1 MDQRKQIVRGL
12 LDEFLTAIK
21 QSDKTPIVPA
31 PNRWFAKPEEFPH
44 LQPMVEK
51 ALAATGK
58 SREDFSFGAYLD
70 PRTGQDLTGRMMS
83 DVGAVI
89 DPNTGRPVMSGRE
102 SGIEE
107 FAELEKRLGNQ
118 TLSNL
123 VRRSKFKPTGGD
135 TLLNDIPFITTVE
148 SGPHFYGLGMEYAS
162 PTQLFQIERGKN
174 PHLRPKSR
182 GDVFGMGEVVG
193 RMQIGQGP
201 EHDVYEKLFVAPR
214 GSDVPGKKLSKAEGG
229 EVHAAGGGLKQAV
242 RNKIDDF
249 LAELNKP
256 AKAAVKATEV
266 VASPQVI
273 KGAQDILPAAEREAN
288 LAKFLKSSKSKNR
301 LYHGTNSDFSVFDA
315 SRAGENTDSNASSEA
330 YAQTSRLGHWLN
342 TKPMAGPKAGYDVD
356 MPVYVS
362 IKNPKREMSLDWLAQ
377 GLEGTTGQEYRDRL
391 IREGY
396 DGIVLPDEE
405 FGGESWVAFSPEQI
419 KSALGNRGTYDI
431 NDPDINKA
439 AGGEVHMDKG
449 GDPMLADI
457 MERFNTPRNKSRYSA
472 GIFDSNAPGEV
483 TSVTPTVKERMASG
497 LQAAMESAGSDRY
510 KARQRAQTIVG
521 GPNSRLPG
529 GFGVADIG
537 AMVNP
542 VVAAGMIPLY
552 GEAALHDLAGVP
564 AALKRGD
571 YIGAGVDT
579 AFGLADLIPA
589 VGQGKR
595 VAKGVARGIKD
606 AVTSDAGYN
615 LAQSVLNATGTAPM
629 QIMVGPK
636 SKTFRHDAAALAEQ
650 MEKAGKNRDE
660 IWQATRTF
668 RAPDGKLRQELFDF
682 DAWFSDAKPTDRQA
696 NVINDRYTQA
706 IERFKKT
713 GATDEEYA
721 DLEDWRRKNLEEAYI
736 NSKGTLDEYLEHEEL
751 KKAYPELFGRITKQ
765 IETSHP
771 EWTTAKMPDGQDAGA
786 FYSPKDKSITINT
799 AVNGNYDRTSLA
811 LHELQHAI
819 QEIEGWQGGASPA
832 FMSLKMFQRDQAKDD
847 MRILERSLE
856 GMRNSD
862 PVKYASQIQVE
873 EQMLK
878 KAQDELDKTK
888 QLEGITDPYDA
899 YMKTSGEEEAR
910 MVQKRMALNDEERL
924 ANAPFMDYESDPS
937 RHLTDFATGGAVM
950 MAGGKDVTK
959 EAIKQGVKSAVTTV
973 DDFIKK
979 LYGNKPTGEVN
990 YVTAQEGPFY
1000 RISPSGIG
1008 EGQASRTGVR
1018 EVTGTGE
1025 GVGPGGTGA
1034 VRGKVAKRYSPEEV
1048 ARLVRENNIARRAA
1062 ERFGGT
1068 HTADSLRAMPPT
1080 SLAKQGAIGRAF
1092 MEASTDNPR
1101 YKQAVYEAYGRQMPE
1116 LMETIGAR
1124 DYDDLMDKAYR
1135 QLNYETAQQF
1145 NQMPVNMSFHRAGEG
1160 DYRSSKEMLEDVH
1173 GNQHLYVFQGGEPH
1187 NMMSDV
1193 DPRTGLNQTEQFRA
1207 VHDLFGHAVHGNEFG
1222 PKGEELAFGA
1232 HSQMYSPLARIALA
1246 TETRG
1251 QNSVVN
1257 YTPLNVEL
1265 KAELAKLDALRYE
1278 AMRRGDEGLA
1288 NEIAQQKRALYGENF
1303 QYSPNRGLLL
1313 PPEFTDPMYE
1323 GGLPEYMSGIFRP
1336 SQGTSERLTHFSH
1349 DPSLTM
1355 TDPSRYG
1362 TGIRGEELYRL
1373 QGSKAPVMGRTYF
1386 YRGEEPLPESGLGQY
1401 RYGTQGENLYSMA
1414 SDPERLGLLA
1424 REANRMPFTARSN
1437 QGLINED
1444 QALTDFERLAKEY
1457 GYEGLLGNRAG
1468 IMYNPTAVERYAH
1481 GGEVHMA
1488 AGGDF
1493 AKKRAKEAIKSG
1505 AEAIDDFLN
1514 FLKTKGSERLSPN
1527 YTNQALSD
1535 QQQRMAEQIAQANS
1549 RLAAEDVQ
1557 KKALQQAQ
1565 KKLEWER
1572 TEKPGLVKSYGA
1584 LTPASYSENS
1594 LKRKRNTPNVVQ
1606 KRIDEAN
1613 RFLDQPTEAWT
1624 PPPPELQAFDR
1635 SLIKDALTGFP
1646 GVQQST
1652 FPRDI
1657 PPRSSTSY
1665 VDELYEDPQNRA
1677 LIKKQIMRGL
1687 PLGGETFYA
1696 SLYPVKVATLEAG
1709 MAPDAFDKWVHAM
1722 APASARNSI
1731 MNEMAVGQFLRNLHA
1746 KGIPLTEA
1754 NVARAMEDFKNT
1766 YGMGLPL
1773 MPIHRQG
1780 VADVL
1785 EGGRN
1790 LRDMS
1795 LANVPTNYKI
1805 PTYGTQKAGDFGGSV
1820 VLDTHEA
1827 SGETLGSRYHPY
1839 FSEQGG
1845 FSNAEYHPGEQG
1857 MLGIARELGNIPGGM
1872 AQAGRWFGGGELTGL
1887 ISPRGD
1893 ALDLLEKQ
1901 MAYTLHN
1908 QGRQPNPANIR
1919 KETLDQIRT
1928 LEGVLLPWWMRG
1940 GMPDYRTT
1948 GLQRKEGGDVSLD
1961 DFLANLESTH

>member
-1 MDQRKQIVRGL
+1 MDPRKAAVKNLINEFLSELNKPVKAVVKTTDVVAPILPPTAVQSPVVVIPSRLNAIKEAVRQSKGGYGARRVERAADEVPNL
-12 LDEFLTAIK
+12 ERLYKEQAIRDAFLGDNAKALMTMNPRDFERYAKPLDARFTDEFSTRIGANGEQMSYREYMEDYLPNVGGFDDVPFLSINKEEQGLPLIPFLTGHEGRHRNRVMANQGEQAGLVQLLPRAELREPFPRRYQEDYLEALKKELGLTDNMVYPEKYSEPGESVFDNQIQRPAIK
-21 QSDKTPIVPA
+21 LP
-31 PNRWFAKPEEFPH
+31 
-44 LQPMVEK
+44 
-51 ALAATGK
+51 
-58 SREDFSFGAYLD
+58 
-70 PRTGQDLTGRMMS
+70 
-83 DVGAVI
+83 
-89 DPNTGRPVMSGRE
+89 
-102 SGIEE
+102 
-107 FAELEKRLGNQ
+107 
-118 TLSNL
+118 
-123 VRRSKFKPTGGD
+123 
-135 TLLNDIPFITTVE
+135 DI
-148 SGPHFYGLGMEYAS
+148 Y
-162 PTQLFQIERGKN
+162 
-174 PHLRPKSR
+174 
-182 GDVFGMGEVVG
+182 
-193 RMQIGQGP
+193 
-201 EHDVYEKLFVAPR
+201 
-214 GSDVPGKKLSKAEGG
+214 AEGG
-229 EVHAAGGGLKQAV
+229 EVQMGSNKKMPNDEAAFQNWIRGTDWFKEFKAEYNEEPDLDTKDYDYRAAWKAGLQPERYPYDNNRFHWPSSLPNGQMLKSADHPTAWKEYFMRETGVNPDALGLKTPE
-242 RNKIDDF
+242 D
-249 LAELNKP
+249 
-256 AKAAVKATEV
+256 
-266 VASPQVI
+266 
-273 KGAQDILPAAEREAN
+273 AN
-288 LAKFLKSSKSKNR
+288 IFIENISK
-301 LYHGTNSDFSVFDA
+301 
-315 SRAGENTDSNASSEA
+315 
-330 YAQTSRLGHWLN
+330 
-342 TKPMAGPKAGYDVD
+342 
-356 MPVYVS
+356 
-362 IKNPKREMSLDWLAQ
+362 
-377 GLEGTTGQEYRDRL
+377 GQE
-391 IREGY
+391 
-396 DGIVLPDEE
+396 
-405 FGGESWVAFSPEQI
+405 
-419 KSALGNRGTYDI
+419 
-431 NDPDINKA
+431 KA
-439 AGGEVHMDKG
+439 AGGEVNKGRAASIGGEKFYNAALAAGLPLDNDTLNKIVDLVNAGHSVSKAAQLVKG
-449 GDPMLADI
+449 GSEVHMADGGDTMLAEL
-457 MERFNTPRNKSRYSA
+457 MERYNTPLNKSRYSA
-472 GIFDSNAPGEV
+472 GIFDSKAPGEV
-483 TSVTPTVKERMASG
+483 RSVTPTVKERMASG
-497 LQAAMESAGSDRY
+497 LQAAMEAAGSDRS

-521 GPNSRLPG
+521 GENSRLPLG
-529 GFGVADIG
+529 YGVLDIG

-552 GEAALHDLAGVP
+552 GEEAIHNLANVP
-564 AALKRGD
+564 NALKRGD
-571 YIGAGVDT
+571 IIGAGVET
-579 AFGLADLIPA
+579 GFGLMDLIPA

-595 VAKGVARGIKD
+595 VAKGVAKGIKD
-606 AVTSDAGYN
+606 AVTSDAGYD
-615 LAQSVLNATGTAPM
+615 LAQKVLNATGTAPM
-629 QIMVGPK
+629 QIMIGPK
-636 SKTFRHDAAALAEQ
+636 AKTFRHDAAALAAQ
-650 MEKAGKNRDE
+650 MEQEGKNRKE
-660 IWQATRTF
+660 IWRATKTM
-668 RAPDGKLRQELFDF
+668 RAPDNEFRQEL
-682 DAWFSDAKPTDRQA
+682 SDLAMRYNSNTAKDRQFETEKQRFLQAA
-696 NVINDRYTQA
+696 NR
-706 IERFKKT
+706 
-713 GATDEEYA
+713 ATS
-721 DLEDWRRKNLEEAYI
+721 R
-736 NSKGTLDEYLEHEEL
+736 EEL
-751 KKAYPELFGRITKQ
+751 DDAEKYFESQVLNLQNNPIGKAQEFIEHPELFEAYPELSNYVFRQLEPTNSQ
-765 IETSHP
+765 FYAP
-771 EWTTAKMPDGQDAGA
+771 ESVQGY
-786 FYSPKDKSITINT
+786 FSPGEQRITINSNAPNKRST
-799 AVNGNYDRTSLA
+799 A

-819 QEIEGWQGGASPA
+819 QEIEGWQGGSSP
-832 FMSLKMFQRDQAKDD
+832 
-847 MRILERSLE
+847 
-856 GMRNSD
+856 
-862 PVKYASQIQVE
+862 
-873 EQMLK
+873 EQMAARMAERDIAKTREEELLQLIQEMQQTLSPSDKNLIVNEGQRLK
-878 KAQDELDKTK
+878 NIQDFLNKTK
-888 QLEGITDPYDA
+888 QLEGETNPYDA
-899 YMKTSGEEEAR
+899 YRKVSGEEEAR
-910 MVQKRMALNDEERL
+910 MVQQRRNYPEEKL
-924 ANAPFMDYESDPS
+924 AIRPPYIDYETDPS
-937 RHLTDFATGGAVM
+937 SHITDFATGGAVM

-959 EAIKQGVKSAVTTV
+959 EAIKQGIKTAVTSV

-1000 RISPSGIG
+1000 RINPVGAG

-1062 ERFGGT
+1062 EKFGGT
-1068 HTADSLRAMPPT
+1068 QTESLLTTMPPT

-1092 MEASTDNPR
+1092 MEASTDNPQ

-1124 DYDDLMDKAYR
+1124 DYDDLMEKAYR

-1160 DYRSSKEMLEDVH
+1160 DYRSSGEMLEDVH

-1323 GGLPEYMSGIFRP
+1323 GGLPEYMKGIFRP
-1336 SQGTSERLTHFSH
+1336 SQGASERLTHFSH

-1373 QGSKAPVMGRTYF
+1373 QGSKAPVMDRTYF
-1386 YRGEEPLPESGLGQY
+1386 YRGDDPRPEAGLGRY
-1401 RYGTQGENLYSMA
+1401 RYGTQGEDLYSMA

-1457 GYEGLLGNRAG
+1457 GYEGLLGDRAA
-1468 IMYNPTAVERYAH
+1468 IMYNPATVERYAH

-1488 AGGDF
+1488 PGGNP
-1493 AKKRAKEAIKSG
+1493 AKQKVKEVIKSG

-1514 FLKTKGSERLSPN
+1514 SLKTRGTERVSPN
-1527 YTNQALSD
+1527 YTNTALSD
-1535 QQQRMAEQIAQANS
+1535 QQQRLAEQIAQANPK
-1549 RLAAEDVQ
+1549 LTAEDIQ
-1557 KKALQQAQ
+1557 KKSLQQAQ

-1572 TEKPGLVKSYGA
+1572 TEKPGVVKSYGA
-1584 LTPASYSENS
+1584 LTPTSYSANK
-1594 LKRKRNTPNVVQ
+1594 LQKMRNTNKVVQ
-1606 KRIDEAN
+1606 DRIDEAN

-1635 SLIKDALTGFP
+1635 SLIKDALAGFP

-1657 PPRSSTSY
+1657 PSRSSTSY
-1665 VDELYEDPQNRA
+1665 VEELYEDPQNRE

-1696 SLYPVKVATLEAG
+1696 SLYPVKQATLEAG
-1709 MAPDAFDKWVHAM
+1709 MAPDAFERWIYSL

-1731 MNEMAVGQFLRNLHA
+1731 MNEMAVGQFLRDMNA

-1754 NVARAMEDFKNT
+1754 NVLRGMEDFKNT

-1795 LANVPTNYKI
+1795 LANIPTNYKI

-1820 VLDTHEA
+1820 VLDVHEA

-1845 FSNAEYHPGEQG
+1845 FSNSEYHPGEQG
-1857 MLGIARELGNIPGGM
+1857 MLSIARELGGLPGGM

-1901 MAYTLHN
+1901 IAYTLHN
-1908 QGRQPNPANIR
+1908 QGRQANPANIR
-1919 KETLDQIRT
+1919 KEVLDQIRT
-1928 LEGVLLPWWMRG
+1928 GEGLILPWWTRG

-1948 GLQRKEGGDVSLD
+1948 GLQRKEGGDVSMD
-1961 DFLANLESTH
+1961 DFLSYLESID

>member
-1 MDQRKQIVRGL
+1 MDPRKAAVKNLIN
-12 LDEFLTAIK
+12 EFLSELNKPVKGAQKVLPAAERAANLEAFLSKSQVREPLYHATPKDIK
-21 QSDKTPIVPA
+21 A
-31 PNRWFAKPEEFPH
+31 FKP
-44 LQPMVEK
+44 
-51 ALAATGK
+51 GG
-58 SREDFSFGAYLD
+58 DD
-70 PRTGQDLTGRMMS
+70 PT
-83 DVGAVI
+83 
-89 DPNTGRPVMSGRE
+89 MSGRAIWTTT
-102 SGIEE
+102 SKTNQPAQHNIGSRKAE
-107 FAELEKRLGNQ
+107 FREGVNVMPLHGRAERPLMLDDPVMVDWAQSVFAGGSKEFPELLPDQWLNEVKDAGYDSVILADPHGRGDPHEVIFFEPTQLKSALGNQ
-118 TLSNL
+118 GTY
-123 VRRSKFKPTGGD
+123 D
-135 TLLNDIPFITTVE
+135 INDPDI
-148 SGPHFYGLGMEYAS
+148 
-162 PTQLFQIERGKN
+162 N
-174 PHLRPKSR
+174 
-182 GDVFGMGEVVG
+182 
-193 RMQIGQGP
+193 
-201 EHDVYEKLFVAPR
+201 
-214 GSDVPGKKLSKAEGG
+214 KATGG

-242 RNKIDDF
+242 KGKIDNF

-256 AKAAVKATEV
+256 AKAAPQDEALRLAQQRAALPPSQGGLGLPANNTPEQRAKAMSWNTHGFHATNADIKKFDPNLYGASDYGSIGQGV
-266 VASPQVI
+266 YIDPSKSAGYANLVASIVGKDKPANVMPLLVREGNVFNADQ
-273 KGAQDILPAAEREAN
+273 LPLITN
-288 LAKFLKSSKSKNR
+288 AKTSKEVSKN
-301 LYHGTNSDFSVFDA
+301 LKKLGYDSVMSEVNGQPNEMVVFDPDRVR
-315 SRAGENTDSNASSEA
+315 SRFAAFDPF
-330 YAQTSRLGHWLN
+330 RR
-342 TKPMAGPKAGYDVD
+342 DVATAALFGVAAPD
-356 MPVYVS
+356 
-362 IKNPKREMSLDWLAQ
+362 LLAQ
-377 GLEGTTGQEYRDRL
+377 EQE
-391 IREGY
+391 
-396 DGIVLPDEE
+396 
-405 FGGESWVAFSPEQI
+405 
-419 KSALGNRGTYDI
+419 
-431 NDPDINKA
+431 KA
-439 AGGEVHMDKG
+439 AGGDVHMADG

-483 TSVTPTVKERMASG
+483 RSVTPTVKERMASG
-497 LQAAMESAGSDRY
+497 LQSAMERAGSDRY

-521 GPNSRLPG
+521 GENSRLPLG
-529 GFGVADIG
+529 YGVLDIG

-542 VVAAGMIPLY
+542 TVAAAMIPVY
-552 GEAALHDLAGVP
+552 AESAMHDLANVP
-564 AALKRGD
+564 NALKRGD
-571 YIGAGVDT
+571 IIGAGVET
-579 AFGLADLIPA
+579 GFGLMDLIPA
-589 VGQGKR
+589 IGQGKR
-595 VAKGVARGIKD
+595 VAKGVAQGIKN
-606 AVTSDAGYN
+606 AVTSDAGYD
-615 LAQSVLNATGTAPM
+615 LAQRVLNATGTAPI
-629 QIMVGPK
+629 QIMKG
-636 SKTFRHDAAALAEQ
+636 S
-650 MEKAGKNRDE
+650 N
-660 IWQATRTF
+660 AT
-668 RAPDGKLRQELFDF
+668 
-682 DAWFSDAKPTDRQA
+682 S
-696 NVINDRYTQA
+696 
-706 IERFKKT
+706 
-713 GATDEEYA
+713 
-721 DLEDWRRKNLEEAYI
+721 
-736 NSKGTLDEYLEHEEL
+736 
-751 KKAYPELFGRITKQ
+751 
-765 IETSHP
+765 
-771 EWTTAKMPDGQDAGA
+771 
-786 FYSPKDKSITINT
+786 
-799 AVNGNYDRTSLA
+799 
-811 LHELQHAI
+811 
-819 QEIEGWQGGASPA
+819 
-832 FMSLKMFQRDQAKDD
+832 
-847 MRILERSLE
+847 
-856 GMRNSD
+856 
-862 PVKYASQIQVE
+862 
-873 EQMLK
+873 
-878 KAQDELDKTK
+878 
-888 QLEGITDPYDA
+888 
-899 YMKTSGEEEAR
+899 
-910 MVQKRMALNDEERL
+910 
-924 ANAPFMDYESDPS
+924 
-937 RHLTDFATGGAVM
+937 
-950 MAGGKDVTK
+950 
-959 EAIKQGVKSAVTTV
+959 V

-1000 RISPSGIG
+1000 RVSPSGAG

-1025 GVGPGGTGA
+1025 GTGSGGTGA

-1062 ERFGGT
+1062 EKFGGT
-1068 HTADSLRAMPPT
+1068 QTESLLTTMPPT

-1092 MEASTDNPR
+1092 MEASTDNPQ
-1101 YKQAVYEAYGRQMPE
+1101 YKQAVYEAYGRQMPK

-1124 DYDDLMDKAYR
+1124 DYDDLMNKAYR

-1160 DYRSSKEMLEDVH
+1160 DYRSSGEMLEDVH

-1386 YRGEEPLPESGLGQY
+1386 YRGDDPRPEAGLGRY
-1401 RYGTQGENLYSMA
+1401 RYGTQGEDLYSMA

-1457 GYEGLLGNRAG
+1457 GYEGLLGDRAA
-1468 IMYNPTAVERYAH
+1468 IMYNPAAVERYAH

-1514 FLKTKGSERLSPN
+1514 FLKTRGSERLSPN

-1535 QQQRMAEQIAQANS
+1535 QQQRMAEQIAQANP
-1549 RLAAEDVQ
+1549 RLAAENVQ

-1584 LTPASYSENS
+1584 LTPASYSES
-1594 LKRKRNTPNVVQ
+1594 ILKRKRNTPDVVQ

-1657 PPRSSTSY
+1657 PSRSSTSY

-1754 NVARAMEDFKNT
+1754 NVKRAMEDFKNT

-1773 MPIHRQG
+1773 MPVHREG

-1795 LANVPTNYKI
+1795 LANIPTNYKI
-1805 PTYGTQKAGDFGGSV
+1805 PTYGTQKAGDFAGSV

-1827 SGETLGSRYHPY
+1827 AGETLGSRYHPY

-1919 KETLDQIRT
+1919 KETLDQIRS

>member
-1 MDQRKQIVRGL
+1 MDPRKAAVKNLIN
-12 LDEFLTAIK
+12 EFLSELNKPVKAAVRTTDVVAPILPPTAVQSPAVVIPSRLNAIK
-21 QSDKTPIVPA
+21 EAVRQSKGDYGARRVERAADEVP
-31 PNRWFAKPEEFPH
+31 NLEMLYKEG
-44 LQPMVEK
+44 
-51 ALAATGK
+51 ALRRAFLGDNAAAMMT
-58 SREDFSFGAYLD
+58 LD
-70 PRTGQDLTGRMMS
+70 PSRF
-83 DVGAVI
+83 
-89 DPNTGRPVMSGRE
+89 
-102 SGIEE
+102 EE
-107 FAELEKRLGNQ
+107 FAVPIGSTFTRPNSVRRTSTGEQVTFPEYLEHLKKVGGFDDVPFLEINKQLQGTMATPFVSGHEGRHRNRAMAQSGEKSGLVQLLPRSELREPFPRRSQEEYIEALKKELEMTGNVVLPQ
-118 TLSNL
+118 INTSQPNL
-123 VRRSKFKPTGGD
+123 PQRPAIE
-135 TLLNDIPFITTVE
+135 LPDI
-148 SGPHFYGLGMEYAS
+148 Y
-162 PTQLFQIERGKN
+162 
-174 PHLRPKSR
+174 
-182 GDVFGMGEVVG
+182 
-193 RMQIGQGP
+193 
-201 EHDVYEKLFVAPR
+201 
-214 GSDVPGKKLSKAEGG
+214 AEGG
-229 EVHAAGGGLKQAV
+229 EVH
-242 RNKIDDF
+242 
-249 LAELNKP
+249 
-256 AKAAVKATEV
+256 
-266 VASPQVI
+266 
-273 KGAQDILPAAEREAN
+273 
-288 LAKFLKSSKSKNR
+288 
-301 LYHGTNSDFSVFDA
+301 
-315 SRAGENTDSNASSEA
+315 
-330 YAQTSRLGHWLN
+330 
-342 TKPMAGPKAGYDVD
+342 MAD
-356 MPVYVS
+356 
-362 IKNPKREMSLDWLAQ
+362 
-377 GLEGTTGQEYRDRL
+377 
-391 IREGY
+391 
-396 DGIVLPDEE
+396 
-405 FGGESWVAFSPEQI
+405 
-419 KSALGNRGTYDI
+419 
-431 NDPDINKA
+431 
-439 AGGEVHMDKG
+439 G
-449 GDPMLADI
+449 GDPMLADLI
-457 MERFNTPRNKSRYSA
+457 E
-472 GIFDSNAPGEV
+472 
-483 TSVTPTVKERMASG
+483 
-497 LQAAMESAGSDRY
+497 RY
-510 KARQRAQTIVG
+510 KPNVKKPEPMTARKRLRDELESLLSGSMSPQAVQRISQTALG
-521 GPNSRLPG
+521 GDKSMLPIG
-529 GFGVADIG
+529 IGVADFVPFLG
-537 AMVNP
+537 S
-542 VVAAGMIPLY
+542 GM
-552 GEAALHDLAGVP
+552 GVEEAARDLPQVYEDLKNKKYLD
-564 AALKRGD
+564 AA
-571 YIGAGVDT
+571 IGAGFDVLGLLPGAAGT
-579 AFGLADLIPA
+579 AA
-589 VGQGKR
+589 VGRAAFRK
-595 VAKGVARGIKD
+595 ARPIRE
-606 AVTSDAGYN
+606 VR
-615 LAQSVLNATGTAPM
+615 M
-629 QIMVGPK
+629 
-636 SKTFRHDAAALAEQ
+636 
-650 MEKAGKNRDE
+650 
-660 IWQATRTF
+660 
-668 RAPDGKLRQELFDF
+668 
-682 DAWFSDAKPTDRQA
+682 
-696 NVINDRYTQA
+696 
-706 IERFKKT
+706 
-713 GATDEEYA
+713 
-721 DLEDWRRKNLEEAYI
+721 
-736 NSKGTLDEYLEHEEL
+736 
-751 KKAYPELFGRITKQ
+751 
-765 IETSHP
+765 
-771 EWTTAKMPDGQDAGA
+771 AGA
-786 FYSPKDKSITINT
+786 GS
-799 AVNGNYDRTSLA
+799 A
-811 LHELQHAI
+811 
-819 QEIEGWQGGASPA
+819 
-832 FMSLKMFQRDQAKDD
+832 
-847 MRILERSLE
+847 
-856 GMRNSD
+856 
-862 PVKYASQIQVE
+862 
-873 EQMLK
+873 
-878 KAQDELDKTK
+878 
-888 QLEGITDPYDA
+888 
-899 YMKTSGEEEAR
+899 
-910 MVQKRMALNDEERL
+910 
-924 ANAPFMDYESDPS
+924 
-937 RHLTDFATGGAVM
+937 
-950 MAGGKDVTK
+950 TK
-959 EAIKQGVKSAVTTV
+959 EAVKQGVKTAVDTV

-1000 RISPSGIG
+1000 RVSPSGAG

-1062 ERFGGT
+1062 QKFGGSES
-1068 HTADSLRAMPPT
+1068 ALANMPAT

-1092 MEASTDNPR
+1092 MEGATDNPQ

-1160 DYRSSKEMLEDVH
+1160 DYRSSGEMLEDVH

-1207 VHDLFGHAVHGNEFG
+1207 VHDLFGHGVYGNEFG

-1303 QYSPNRGLLL
+1303 QYAPNRGLLL

-1373 QGSKAPVMGRTYF
+1373 QGSKAPVMDRTYF
-1386 YRGEEPLPESGLGQY
+1386 YRGDNPRPETGLGRY
-1401 RYGTQGENLYSMA
+1401 RYGTQGEDLYSMA

-1457 GYEGLLGNRAG
+1457 GYEGLLGDRAA
-1468 IMYNPTAVERYAH
+1468 IMYNPATVERYAY

-1488 AGGDF
+1488 PGGNP
-1493 AKKRAKEAIKSG
+1493 AKQKVKEVIKSG

-1514 FLKTKGSERLSPN
+1514 SLKARGAERVSPN
-1527 YTNQALSD
+1527 YTNEALSN
-1535 QQQRMAEQIAQANS
+1535 QQQRLADQIAQANPK
-1549 RLAAEDVQ
+1549 LATEDVQ

-1584 LTPASYSENS
+1584 LMPKSYSANK
-1594 LKRKRNTPNVVQ
+1594 LKKMRNIPSVVQ
-1606 KRIDEAN
+1606 NRIDEAN

-1635 SLIKDALTGFP
+1635 SSIKDALAGFP

-1652 FPRDI
+1652 FLRDV
-1657 PPRSSTSY
+1657 PSRSSTSY
-1665 VDELYEDPQNRA
+1665 VEELYEDPQNRE

-1696 SLYPVKVATLEAG
+1696 SLYPVKQATLEAG
-1709 MAPDAFDKWVHAM
+1709 MAPDAFERWIHSL

-1731 MNEMAVGQFLRNLHA
+1731 MNEMAVGQFLRDMNA

-1754 NVARAMEDFKNT
+1754 NVLRGMEDFKNT

-1790 LRDMS
+1790 LRDIS
-1795 LANVPTNYKI
+1795 LANIPTNYKI
-1805 PTYGTQKAGDFGGSV
+1805 PTYGTQKAGDFAGSV

-1827 SGETLGSRYHPY
+1827 AGQTLGSRYHPY
-1839 FSEQGG
+1839 FNEQGG
-1845 FSNAEYHPGEQG
+1845 FSNSEYYPGEQG
-1857 MLGIARELGNIPGGM
+1857 MLSIARELGGLPGGM

-1908 QGRQPNPANIR
+1908 QGRQANPANIR
-1919 KETLDQIRT
+1919 KEILDQIRT
-1928 LEGVLLPWWMRG
+1928 GEGVILPWWMRG

>member
-1 MDQRKQIVRGL
+1 MDPRKAAVKNLIS
-12 LDEFLTAIK
+12 EFL
-21 QSDKTPIVPA
+21 S
-31 PNRWFAKPEEFPH
+31 
-44 LQPMVEK
+44 
-51 ALAATGK
+51 
-58 SREDFSFGAYLD
+58 
-70 PRTGQDLTGRMMS
+70 
-83 DVGAVI
+83 
-89 DPNTGRPVMSGRE
+89 
-102 SGIEE
+102 
-107 FAELEKRLGNQ
+107 
-118 TLSNL
+118 
-123 VRRSKFKPTGGD
+123 
-135 TLLNDIPFITTVE
+135 
-148 SGPHFYGLGMEYAS
+148 
-162 PTQLFQIERGKN
+162 
-174 PHLRPKSR
+174 
-182 GDVFGMGEVVG
+182 
-193 RMQIGQGP
+193 
-201 EHDVYEKLFVAPR
+201 
-214 GSDVPGKKLSKAEGG
+214 
-229 EVHAAGGGLKQAV
+229 
-242 RNKIDDF
+242 
-249 LAELNKP
+249 ELNKP
-256 AKAAVKATEV
+256 AKADIPPMGINVRTDSKLNIPFADLIVDGQKLYESRQSDSLRPYVNKSMSIVRTGKGPAKAIGSVEIGEPMIVDAKTFREMQDKHLV
-266 VASPQVI
+266 PEGSMFDIEAEGQKYLYPLSNSRRFDQELDVGHGI
-273 KGAQDILPAAEREAN
+273 KARKVILPN
-288 LAKFLKSSKSKNR
+288 DTDKKN
-301 LYHGTNSDFSVFDA
+301 
-315 SRAGENTDSNASSEA
+315 
-330 YAQTSRLGHWLN
+330 
-342 TKPMAGPKAGYDVD
+342 
-356 MPVYVS
+356 
-362 IKNPKREMSLDWLAQ
+362 
-377 GLEGTTGQEYRDRL
+377 
-391 IREGY
+391 
-396 DGIVLPDEE
+396 
-405 FGGESWVAFSPEQI
+405 
-419 KSALGNRGTYDI
+419 
-431 NDPDINKA
+431 
-439 AGGEVHMDKG
+439 GGEVRMAGG
-449 GDPMLADI
+449 GDPMLAEL
-457 MERFNTPRNKSRYSA
+457 MERYNTPLNKSRYSA
-472 GIFDSNAPGEV
+472 GIFDSKAPGEV
-483 TSVTPTVKERMASG
+483 RSVTPTVKERMASG
-497 LQAAMESAGSDRY
+497 LQAVMEAAGSDRS

-521 GPNSRLPG
+521 GENSRLPG
-529 GFGVADIG
+529 GFGVLDIG

-542 VVAAGMIPLY
+542 VVAAGMMPLY
-552 GEAALHDLAGVP
+552 GEEAIRNLANVP
-564 AALKRGD
+564 NALKRGD
-571 YIGAGVDT
+571 YIGAGVET
-579 AFGLADLIPA
+579 GFGLMDLIPA

-595 VAKGVARGIKD
+595 VAKGVAKGIKD

-615 LAQSVLNATGTAPM
+615 LAQNVLKATGTAPA
-629 QIMVGPK
+629 QIMMGEN
-636 SKTFRHDAAALAEQ
+636 SKTWNHGNAALAKH
-650 MEKAGKNRDE
+650 MELQGADPLD
-660 IWQATRTF
+660 IWQATGTF
-668 RAPDGKLRQELFDF
+668 RGADGKLRQEIPDF
-682 DAWFSDAKPTDRQA
+682 AMEYNPKPARKRQTDKYEKSRDRSMAAATTPEEQQ
-696 NVINDRYTQA
+696 NVRDYY
-706 IERFKKT
+706 KKELQ
-713 GATDEEYA
+713 DIIY
-721 DLEDWRRKNLEEAYI
+721 NV
-736 NSKGTLDEYLEHEEL
+736 KGKASEFIDHPEL
-751 KKAYPELFGRITKQ
+751 RAAYPELFDRPFKQLDPTNPEYTAAQNTSGFFQPTTK
-765 IETSHP
+765 
-771 EWTTAKMPDGQDAGA
+771 
-786 FYSPKDKSITINT
+786 TIV
-799 AVNGNYDRTSLA
+799 VNGDFPEHTKRDTV
-811 LHELQHAI
+811 LHELQHAV
-819 QEIEGWQGGASPA
+819 QQLEGWQGGSSPA
-832 FMSLKMFQRDQAKDD
+832 LMAMHMADRDALKYAAEKENELLTLLAPKAKIRPLTEQSLKDIEGK
-847 MRILERSLE
+847 LE
-856 GMRNSD
+856 
-862 PVKYASQIQVE
+862 KY
-873 EQMLK
+873 
-878 KAQDELDKTK
+878 K
-888 QLEGITDPYDA
+888 QLEGIDDPFKA
-899 YMKTSGEEEAR
+899 YERAAGEEEAR
-910 MVQKRMALNDEERL
+910 AVERRSRLSDEEL
-924 ANAPFMDYESDPS
+924 KEWHPSENYDTPFSE
-937 RHLTDFATGGAVM
+937 HITDFATGGAVM

-959 EAIKQGVKSAVTTV
+959 EAIKQGIKTAVTSV

-1000 RISPSGIG
+1000 RVSPSGAG

-1025 GVGPGGTGA
+1025 GVGSGGAGA

-1062 ERFGGT
+1062 QKFGGSES
-1068 HTADSLRAMPPT
+1068 ALANMPAT

-1092 MEASTDNPR
+1092 MEASTDNPQ

-1135 QLNYETAQQF
+1135 QLNYETGQQF

-1173 GNQHLYVFQGGEPH
+1173 GNKHLYVFQGGEPH
-1187 NMMSDV
+1187 NMMSEV

-1323 GGLPEYMSGIFRP
+1323 GGLPGYMSGIFRP

-1349 DPSLTM
+1349 DPSLTV

-1373 QGSKAPVMGRTYF
+1373 QGSKAPVMDRTYF
-1386 YRGEEPLPESGLGQY
+1386 YRGNNPRPESGLGQY
-1401 RYGTQGENLYSMA
+1401 RYGTEGENLYSMA

-1437 QGLINED
+1437 QGIINED

-1457 GYEGLLGNRAG
+1457 GYEGLLGDRAA
-1468 IMYNPTAVERYAH
+1468 IMYNPAAVERYAH

-1514 FLKTKGSERLSPN
+1514 FIKTKGSERLSPN

-1535 QQQRMAEQIAQANS
+1535 QQQRMAEQIAQANP

-1584 LTPASYSENS
+1584 LTPASYSENK
-1594 LKRKRNTPNVVQ
+1594 LKKMRNIPSVVQ
-1606 KRIDEAN
+1606 NRIDEAN

-1948 GLQRKEGGDVSLD
+1948 GLQRKEGGDVSMD

>member
-1 MDQRKQIVRGL
+1 
-12 LDEFLTAIK
+12 
-21 QSDKTPIVPA
+21 
-31 PNRWFAKPEEFPH
+31 
-44 LQPMVEK
+44 
-51 ALAATGK
+51 
-58 SREDFSFGAYLD
+58 
-70 PRTGQDLTGRMMS
+70 
-83 DVGAVI
+83 
-89 DPNTGRPVMSGRE
+89 
-102 SGIEE
+102 
-107 FAELEKRLGNQ
+107 
-118 TLSNL
+118 
-123 VRRSKFKPTGGD
+123 
-135 TLLNDIPFITTVE
+135 
-148 SGPHFYGLGMEYAS
+148 
-162 PTQLFQIERGKN
+162 
-174 PHLRPKSR
+174 
-182 GDVFGMGEVVG
+182 
-193 RMQIGQGP
+193 
-201 EHDVYEKLFVAPR
+201 
-214 GSDVPGKKLSKAEGG
+214 
-229 EVHAAGGGLKQAV
+229 
-242 RNKIDDF
+242 
-249 LAELNKP
+249 
-256 AKAAVKATEV
+256 
-266 VASPQVI
+266 
-273 KGAQDILPAAEREAN
+273 
-288 LAKFLKSSKSKNR
+288 
-301 LYHGTNSDFSVFDA
+301 
-315 SRAGENTDSNASSEA
+315 
-330 YAQTSRLGHWLN
+330 
-342 TKPMAGPKAGYDVD
+342 
-356 MPVYVS
+356 
-362 IKNPKREMSLDWLAQ
+362 
-377 GLEGTTGQEYRDRL
+377 
-391 IREGY
+391 
-396 DGIVLPDEE
+396 
-405 FGGESWVAFSPEQI
+405 
-419 KSALGNRGTYDI
+419 
-431 NDPDINKA
+431 
-439 AGGEVHMDKG
+439 
-449 GDPMLADI
+449 
-457 MERFNTPRNKSRYSA
+457 
-472 GIFDSNAPGEV
+472 
-483 TSVTPTVKERMASG
+483 
-497 LQAAMESAGSDRY
+497 
-510 KARQRAQTIVG
+510 
-521 GPNSRLPG
+521 
-529 GFGVADIG
+529 
-537 AMVNP
+537 
-542 VVAAGMIPLY
+542 
-552 GEAALHDLAGVP
+552 
-564 AALKRGD
+564 
-571 YIGAGVDT
+571 
-579 AFGLADLIPA
+579 
-589 VGQGKR
+589 
-595 VAKGVARGIKD
+595 
-606 AVTSDAGYN
+606 
-615 LAQSVLNATGTAPM
+615 
-629 QIMVGPK
+629 
-636 SKTFRHDAAALAEQ
+636 
-650 MEKAGKNRDE
+650 
-660 IWQATRTF
+660 
-668 RAPDGKLRQELFDF
+668 
-682 DAWFSDAKPTDRQA
+682 
-696 NVINDRYTQA
+696 
-706 IERFKKT
+706 
-713 GATDEEYA
+713 
-721 DLEDWRRKNLEEAYI
+721 
-736 NSKGTLDEYLEHEEL
+736 
-751 KKAYPELFGRITKQ
+751 
-765 IETSHP
+765 
-771 EWTTAKMPDGQDAGA
+771 
-786 FYSPKDKSITINT
+786 
-799 AVNGNYDRTSLA
+799 
-811 LHELQHAI
+811 
-819 QEIEGWQGGASPA
+819 
-832 FMSLKMFQRDQAKDD
+832 
-847 MRILERSLE
+847 
-856 GMRNSD
+856 
-862 PVKYASQIQVE
+862 
-873 EQMLK
+873 
-878 KAQDELDKTK
+878 
-888 QLEGITDPYDA
+888 
-899 YMKTSGEEEAR
+899 
-910 MVQKRMALNDEERL
+910 
-924 ANAPFMDYESDPS
+924 
-937 RHLTDFATGGAVM
+937 
-950 MAGGKDVTK
+950 
-959 EAIKQGVKSAVTTV
+959 
-973 DDFIKK
+973 
-979 LYGNKPTGEVN
+979 
-990 YVTAQEGPFY
+990 
-1000 RISPSGIG
+1000 
-1008 EGQASRTGVR
+1008 
-1018 EVTGTGE
+1018 
-1025 GVGPGGTGA
+1025 
-1034 VRGKVAKRYSPEEV
+1034 
-1048 ARLVRENNIARRAA
+1048 
-1062 ERFGGT
+1062 
-1068 HTADSLRAMPPT
+1068 
-1080 SLAKQGAIGRAF
+1080 
-1092 MEASTDNPR
+1092 
-1101 YKQAVYEAYGRQMPE
+1101 
-1116 LMETIGAR
+1116 
-1124 DYDDLMDKAYR
+1124 
-1135 QLNYETAQQF
+1135 
-1145 NQMPVNMSFHRAGEG
+1145 
-1160 DYRSSKEMLEDVH
+1160 
-1173 GNQHLYVFQGGEPH
+1173 
-1187 NMMSDV
+1187 
-1193 DPRTGLNQTEQFRA
+1193 
-1207 VHDLFGHAVHGNEFG
+1207 
-1222 PKGEELAFGA
+1222 
-1232 HSQMYSPLARIALA
+1232 
-1246 TETRG
+1246 
-1251 QNSVVN
+1251 
-1257 YTPLNVEL
+1257 L

-1373 QGSKAPVMGRTYF
+1373 QGSKAPVMDRTYF
-1386 YRGEEPLPESGLGQY
+1386 YRGDNPRPESGLGQY
-1401 RYGTQGENLYSMA
+1401 RYGTEGENLYSMA
-1414 SDPERLGLLA
+1414 GDPERLGLLA

-1437 QGLINED
+1437 QGIINED

-1457 GYEGLLGNRAG
+1457 GYEGLLGDRAA
-1468 IMYNPTAVERYAH
+1468 IMYNPAAVDRYAH

-1535 QQQRMAEQIAQANS
+1535 QQQRMAEQIAQANP

-1646 GVQQST
+1646 GVQQSI

-1857 MLGIARELGNIPGGM
+1857 MLGIAQELGNIPGGM